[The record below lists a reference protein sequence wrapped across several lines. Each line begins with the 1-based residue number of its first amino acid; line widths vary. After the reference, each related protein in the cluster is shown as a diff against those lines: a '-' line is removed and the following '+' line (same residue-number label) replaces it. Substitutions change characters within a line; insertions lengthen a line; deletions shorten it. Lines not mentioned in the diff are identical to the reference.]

1 MRSVMGSPDATETQ
15 EQKPRQPKR
24 PGLRQSRPEGTK
36 PQVPDHKILQRIG
49 TGAYGEVW
57 LARSVTGAFRAVKV
71 LWREDFKEE
80 GLFAREFEGILNYE
94 PISRDIPG
102 LVHILHVGR
111 HGGKYPHYYYVM
123 ELADDAYTGMHIDP
137 EAYTPRSLESDM
149 KQYGN
154 RPMPLDYV
162 LEAGCQLAR
171 ALEGLHAENLTHRD
185 VKPGNVIFVNGRVKL
200 ADAGLVGTS
209 HERAFVGT
217 EGYIPPEGPGTP
229 RADVYALAMVL
240 YEMATG
246 LDRMRFPALP
256 DELPEDNTYR
266 RWLDFNRLICMAAA
280 PTVSKKSITRA
291 RTFAIQL
298 ETLRDQPLN
307 RRRKRPTGEERERK
321 HLFLLWLLSGL
332 GMLGLV
338 LAAVGYFLLPEDLD
352 DRLILAKQT
361 LMTPIPEEPAPAAQ
375 AQPPPPAP
383 EQPKTG
389 IGQFFVGSVPSAASV
404 YTEDGKYLDETPYG
418 PITAPAGKRMGFIL
432 RKEGFADAHVSGIV
446 PDDALLSLGGELR
459 PYRPP
464 QTGRPWTDAQGT
476 VYNPAGGQHEA
487 REPITPEQF
496 ELFMGSLNERE
507 RENIRYEI
515 ENDQLRTTQAGAGA
529 FTLWLT
535 RQCEEAGTIGR
546 DHSLIARPVAGT
558 ENGADM
564 CGYRLCTV
572 LVQKT
577 PISIYTNPG
586 GASVL
591 LNGMPLG
598 ITPMQNM
605 DIPMAPYYLEIRLPG
620 YFTERRSGLSPKD
633 LVLNLSL
640 KQNNSLIFGTEW
652 INSLGMKFQPVSPS
666 LMAGSTE
673 VRVVDFRA
681 YCQARNLPEPQLPDY
696 PTNEHHPVVFVS
708 RTDAEEF
715 AWWLTQK
722 ERAAGIIEQTDAYRL
737 PTDVEW
743 SALAGCQQETG
754 HSPYDRQRHHVTHTI
769 RYPWGIKWPPPR
781 STGNFADMSA
791 LAHVRPEQSIPH
803 YNDGFE
809 YTAPVG
815 SFAANAFGLHD
826 LAGNVQEW
834 VSDEYGGPQGFMFR
848 QYGVTRGG
856 DFNSFRP
863 GQLSTHSRTPQPVHM
878 KRATIGFRLVLER
891 KQ

>member
-1 MRSVMGSPDATETQ
+1 MTGNMAKPPAPDAAT
-15 EQKPRQPKR
+15 KPRRAPASGGK
-24 PGLRQSRPEGTK
+24 QSRPQGMK
-36 PQVPDHKILQRIG
+36 PAVPDHKILHCIG
-49 TGAYGEVW
+49 AGAYGEVW
-57 LARSVTGAFRAVKV
+57 LAQSMTGAYRAVKV

-80 GLFAREFEGILNYE
+80 ELFAREFEGVLNYE

-111 HGGKYPHYYYVM
+111 HGGRYPHYYYVM

-137 EAYTPRSLESDM
+137 EAYTPRSLQSDM
-149 KQYGN
+149 KQYGH

-185 VKPGNVIFVNGRVKL
+185 IKPGNVIFVNGRVKL

-240 YEMATG
+240 YEMSTG
-246 LDRMRFPALP
+246 MDRMRFPALP
-256 DELPEDNTYR
+256 DELPEDNNYR
-266 RWLDFNRLICMAAA
+266 RWLDFNRLICQAAA
-280 PTVSKKSITRA
+280 PTITKKSITRA
-291 RTFAIQL
+291 RTFAAHL
-298 ETLRDQPLN
+298 ENLRDQPLH

-321 HLFLLWLLSGL
+321 HLLLLWTLSGV
-332 GMLGLV
+332 GMLVLV
-338 LAAVGYFLLPEDLD
+338 LMAVGYFMLPEDLD

-361 LMTPIPEEPAPAAQ
+361 LMTPIPETPAES
-375 AQPPPPAP
+375 PPAP
-383 EQPKTG
+383 QPEEKKTG
-389 IGQFFVGSVPSAASV
+389 VGQFFIGSAPSAASV

-418 PITAPAGKRMGFIL
+418 PISAPAGKRVAFIL
-432 RKEGFADAHVSGIV
+432 RKEGFADAHVSGMV
-446 PDDALLSLGGELR
+446 PDDGLLSLGGELR

-464 QTGRPWTDAQGT
+464 QIGKPWTDAQGT
-476 VYNPAGGQHEA
+476 VYAPAGGQHEA
-487 REPITPEQF
+487 QTPITPPLFEQF
-496 ELFMGSLNERE
+496 LAGLNAAE

-515 ENDQLRTTQAGAGA
+515 ENDRLRTTQEGAGA

-535 RQCEEAGTIGR
+535 RQCELAGTIGR
-546 DHSLIARPVAGT
+546 DHSLIARPETGS
-558 ENGADM
+558 EHGADM
-564 CGYRLCTV
+564 CSYRLCTV

-652 INSLGMKFQPVSPS
+652 INSLGMKFQPVSPT

-673 VRVVDFRA
+673 VRRVDYRT
-681 YCQARNLPEPQLPDY
+681 YCRDRRIPEPQQPDF

-708 RTDAEEF
+708 RAEAEEF

-722 ERAAGIIEQTDAYRL
+722 ERAAGIIEQTDTYRL

-834 VSDEYGGPQGFMFR
+834 VSDEYGGPQGFSFR
-848 QYGVTRGG
+848 HYGVTRGG

-878 KRATIGFRLVLER
+878 KRSTIGFRLVLER